1 MSFFRFQG
9 VSCKGG
15 AVFDDCAPAC
25 QRTCDNKDDVSVP
38 CPSRSCVAGCRCPA
52 GTVWNS
58 QKTKCIQSWKCP
70 VQVRGEK
77 SELFRFSCLKNRN
90 GINRNVHHG
99 KHIMLRALSFD
110 ILKSFSMYP
119 LLVESRSSGALVLKL
134 PLHNLC
140 HKNIDF
146 FESRIFSNFYIN
158 PNLRSVLVNFTKFL
172 GPWPC
177 SN

>member
-38 CPSRSCVAGCRCPA
+38 CPSRACVAGCRCPA

-77 SELFRFSCLKNRN
+77 SELFWFSCLQNRDW
-90 GINRNVHHG
+90 INRNVQQG
-99 KHIMLRALSFD
+99 KHIMLGALSFD
-110 ILKSFSMYP
+110 ILKSFSVYP
-119 LLVESRSSGALVLKL
+119 LLVESWFSGALVVKM
-134 PLHNLC
+134 PLQN
-140 HKNIDF
+140 NTDY
-146 FESRIFSNFYIN
+146 FESRIFQAFLSILICGLFWWI
-158 PNLRSVLVNFTKFL
+158 LIKFISH
-172 GPWPC
+172 WPC
-177 SN
+177 SD